1 MKEKKLPLFNID
13 VGHVQ
18 HYITTQR
25 KVHESSVT
33 CNTVLRTSISD
44 VTQFLRILQ
53 AAIHRL
59 SSHLGQFV
67 KSESAG
73 AG

>member
-1 MKEKKLPLFNID
+1 MKEKKLPLFNMD
-13 VGHVQ
+13 VRHVQ
-18 HYITTQR
+18 HYSTSQR
-25 KVHESSVT
+25 KVHESTVI
-33 CNTVLRTSISD
+33 CNTVQRTSTSD
-44 VTQFLRILQ
+44 VAQFLHILQ

-67 KSESAG
+67 KSESAA